1 MIKEALCVIF
11 AACVLRRIETV
22 EVKKLPNLLLVDDTS
37 REILFLD
44 LYKRLSALEAR
55 TQMSDAV
62 DWTQQTQFDTLK
74 TLAENQQKWLKD
86 LEALVTP
93 NDRCGKPLPS
103 KQAAFS
109 AYLKDIQF
117 EVNETGAI
125 VFNQVIINEGG
136 YYNPE
141 TGIFTCPWDGVYD
154 FSFFIGQRGGE
165 TATGAWA
172 ALRVNNEGKIMAVVD
187 AYHNKQDLQGGN
199 RMIIRLIAGDIVKVI
214 TYAGAQ
220 VNNSD
225 PSYQEDWRMLNNTL
239 TLKAPNKNCSRRHFI
254 FFTFIFRR
262 T

>member
-11 AACVLRRIETV
+11 AACVLSRIDTV

-86 LEALVTP
+86 VEALLTL
-93 NDRCGKPLPS
+93 NDRCNKLVPS

-109 AYLKDIQF
+109 AYLTHDIDGNQS
-117 EVNETGAI
+117 EII
-125 VFNQVIINEGG
+125 VFNQVLINEGG
-136 YYNPE
+136 FYDPE

-165 TATGAWA
+165 SATRIYTG
-172 ALRVNNEGKIMAVVD
+172 LHVNDKMKVNAVVD
-187 AYHNKQDLQGGN
+187 AYNYQQDLQGGN
-199 RMIIRLIAGDIVKVI
+199 RIIIRLTAGDTVQVYK
-214 TYAGAQ
+214 YAGH
-220 VNNSD
+220 VEGD
-225 PSYQEDWRMLNNTL
+225 TH
-239 TLKAPNKNCSRRHFI
+239 TTT
-254 FFTFIFRR
+254 TFSGVFQFD
-262 T
+262 